1 MRGKK
6 DKKGKPYSRLKKN
19 AGAQKA
25 AQSAAKARHR
35 NFPTQEKTKN

>member
-6 DKKGKPYSRLKKN
+6 IKRQTVQPPKKN

-25 AQSAAKARHR
+25 AQSAAKALHR